1 MKYYEVKCT
10 LQPFCET
17 AVDLLSAALAEIGF
31 ESFSPTEDGLL
42 AYIQRNE
49 WSEAAMQEVVGNFF
63 LPDVE
68 IRYALAE
75 APDED
80 WNQVWEEEGFQPIII
95 PEASLVSSKR
105 RVKDEEATHV
115 ISPLEGQ
122 GEIALIV
129 VHDVK
134 HTDVPPAHYDIVIT
148 PRMAFGTG
156 SHETTRLIL
165 RTLAQLDL
173 KDKHVIDAGTGT
185 GILAI
190 MAIKR
195 GAASVFAYDIDEW
208 SVENTKDNLLLNH
221 VPTMGQGARSKG
233 QENRNQSRDGSRDSI
248 LLPLAPCSLPPSPR
262 VEVAIGDSSVLEG
275 QAKVN
280 LLIANINRNIL
291 LQDLPRFAKVV
302 KEKGRMILSG
312 FYLSDVPVLA
322 EAAVQQGFSLLKT
335 ESEGEW
341 AMLLFEADA
350 LGGRDV

>member
-1 MKYYEVKCT
+1 MKYFEVKCE
-10 LQPFCET
+10 LQPFSET
-17 AVDLLSAALAEIGF
+17 ASDLLSAELAEIGF
-31 ESFSPTEDGLL
+31 ESFSPAEDGLL
-42 AYIQRNE
+42 AYIQQSE
-49 WSEAAMQEVVGNFF
+49 WDEDRMRQVVEGFC
-63 LPDVE
+63 LPDVT
-68 IRYALAE
+68 ISYSRTE

-80 WNQVWEEEGFQPIII
+80 WNQVWEEEGFQPIMI
-95 PEASLVSSKR
+95 PQAS
-105 RVKDEEATHV
+105 
-115 ISPLEGQ
+115 
-122 GEIALIV
+122 IV

-134 HTDVPPAHYDIVIT
+134 HTDVPQAEYDILIT
-148 PRMAFGTG
+148 PRLAFGTG
-156 SHETTRLIL
+156 SHQTTRLIL

-173 KDKHVIDAGTGT
+173 KGKHVIDAGTGT

-275 QAKVN
+275 QAKAN

-291 LQDLPRFAKVV
+291 LQDRPRFAKAV

-312 FYLSDVPVLA
+312 FYLSDVPVLT